1 MRQAPSRNV
10 VLALLCASTAVGAGC
25 SERGAGE
32 SGDGAEAGAA
42 PALEEVGEPGGTA
55 RPVTEDPG
63 AGQEERAPTLVEA
76 LAGKADP
83 EADDWRTEV
92 FNTRSGGQLKALAHL
107 LEAPAELSPQ
117 ALVSLVSANF
127 ACGALRPED
136 LAPVREDAAASV
148 LRPAKPL
155 VLDSAATVFRGAEGL
170 SAALADL
177 LAPHAGSGHPH
188 AKFKPFT
195 VTEGEG
201 EFTTRA
207 YLEIS
212 GELEAGVLQTNATW
226 TCRWEMPPAG
236 SEEAPRLR
244 WIGVEAHEEVQLHSV
259 RGPLFRDCTESAL
272 GANAAYEQIEL
283 PGLNHWL
290 TRISELMNMSIAGH
304 SGLALGDVNG
314 DGLEDLYACDSGGLP
329 NRLYVQSPDGTLEEV
344 AAHAGVDWLELSSAA
359 LLVDLDGD
367 GDEDLVA
374 ATRPLLL
381 FAENDGEGVFTVRAR
396 ERAGKGPM
404 SLSAADPD
412 GDGDLDLYLCAYDSH
427 PESLQVGAY
436 PYHDA
441 NNGEPNSFWR
451 NEGEFRFTDVT
462 EEVGLGEHNSRFSF
476 AAVWEDYD
484 EDGDLDLYVANDY
497 GRNCLYQ
504 NDGRGHFSDV
514 APAAGVEDIASG
526 MSVAWG
532 DYDRNGFMD
541 VYVSNMFSAAGNR
554 VTFQRRFQADN
565 DHDDEA
571 TAGLQRMARGNT
583 LFANTG
589 DGTFLDVSVGEAVIM
604 GRWAWASSFADV
616 DNDGWEDLL
625 VANGHITMDSADDL

>member
-1 MRQAPSRNV
+1 MRQASSFIATCASSF
-10 VLALLCASTAVGAGC
+10 VLAAGCGGGDGGGDVGEQGAGP
-25 SERGAGE
+25 ERTSDPARPAVKPEQAGE
-32 SGDGAEAGAA
+32 EA
-42 PALEEVGEPGGTA
+42 P
-55 RPVTEDPG
+55 R
-63 AGQEERAPTLVEA
+63 EREQTLVEV
-76 LAGKADP
+76 LADKADP

-92 FNTRSGGQLKALAHL
+92 LHTRSGAQLKALAHL
-107 LEAPAELSPQ
+107 LEVPKELTPRALD
-117 ALVSLVSANF
+117 ALVAPEF
-127 ACGALRPED
+127 ASGRLRPAS
-136 LAPVREDAAASV
+136 LAAVRDDAAARV
-148 LRPAKPL
+148 LRPAAGL
-155 VLDSAATVFRGAEGL
+155 ALDREASEVRGAAGL
-170 SAALADL
+170 REALAEL
-177 LAPHAGSGHPH
+177 LAPHAGAEHRH

-195 VTEGEG
+195 VSEGEG
-201 EFTTRA
+201 EFETRTF
-207 YLEIS
+207 LEVS
-212 GELEAGVLQTNATW
+212 GELAAGILQTNATW
-226 TCRWEMPPAG
+226 TCRWRMPPAG
-236 SEEAPRLR
+236 TDEAPLLL
-244 WIGVEAHEEVQLHSV
+244 WIGVEAYEEVQLRAA
-259 RGPLFRDCTESAL
+259 RGPLFLDCTESVL
-272 GANAAYEQIEL
+272 GGNAAYAQKEL

-329 NRLYVQSPDGTLEEV
+329 NRLYVQNPDGTLDEV
-344 AAHAGVDWLELSSAA
+344 SAAAGVDFLELSSAA

-367 GDEDLVA
+367 ADEDLVV

-381 FAENDGEGVFTVRAR
+381 LCENDGEGVFTIRAR
-396 ERAGKGPM
+396 ERAGNGPM
-404 SLSAADPD
+404 SISAADPD
-412 GDGDLDLYLCAYDSH
+412 EDGDLDLYLCAYDSH

-451 NEGEFRFTDVT
+451 NEGEFQFVDVT
-462 EEVGLGEHNSRFSF
+462 EQVGLGEHNTRFSF

-504 NDGRGHFSDV
+504 NDGRGRFLDV
-514 APAAGVEDIASG
+514 APEAGVEDIASG

-554 VTFQRRFQADN
+554 VTFQRRFQDEN
-565 DHDDEA
+565 EHDDEA

-589 DGTFLDVSVGEAVIM
+589 EGRFVDVSVGEAVIM
-604 GRWAWASSFADV
+604 GRWAWASSFADL